1 MIKKTIKQIKTSQAQ
16 AQKTADH
23 LNQEVIVIAQNKQH
37 IQVQAGK
44 AYQLSAKDFNTK
56 KASLIAKKV
65 GNDLEI
71 SLENNVVVFDDY
83 FEICATD
90 LSCLVSLPTKNGG
103 LYHVLADT
111 FFTLEDGTQ
120 IVYFYGEQ
128 SIVSTESSTGDKQS
142 FFDIITP
149 DMELVAAVAVLAV
162 VISGNSDGDDSDG
175 NDDGDD
181 DVTNK
186 SVAVIITSNKLND
199 ANDAFKLTFTFTEQ
213 VSGFDRNDITF
224 IGAGDNDENI
234 DKGTLT
240 TASSGADHNK
250 VFTLIVTPKIA
261 LTGNIAVNIAANAA
275 TGIILEK
282 ANIAATKFT
291 QKFDDTTPES
301 LALVTTDDMGI
312 SNSDNITNKTIVTII
327 GKAQANSTIEL
338 FNVFNSLGTT
348 TADDSGNFSKK
359 VTLAENTTTDITA
372 KATDAD
378 GNTSSAS
385 SVLSVSVDTTKPT
398 FTSSNEGMGVVN
410 RFNAVYNAEVNGD
423 EASVTYTL
431 RAVDLN
437 KFNINAESG
446 VVTYKITPNV
456 VPATPD
462 NIVITATNIAGNTET
477 HNVVITMVIKLAVT
491 ITSNKLNGANG
502 AFKLTFTFTEQV
514 SGFELGDII
523 FTGAGDNDENINKGT
538 LTTASSGAYHNKVF
552 TLIVTPKTTLTE
564 GNITV
569 DIAADVVA
577 SATSNRVNIAAI
589 PFTQKFDKIAPI
601 APENLALVTT
611 DDTGISN
618 SDNITSK
625 TTITIIGKA
634 EAGTVIKLFNG
645 LTLLGETIADDN
657 GNFSNKI
664 TLAENAITNITAKA
678 IDVVGNTSSTS
689 SVLSVSVDITKPT
702 FTSSNKG
709 VGITNQPNAV
719 YNAEVDG
726 DEASVTYTLRA
737 VDLNKFNIN
746 AGSGIV
752 TYKTIPNVVTTTPDN
767 IVITATDIAGN
778 TETHNVAIIAM
789 DKLAVTITSNKPNGT
804 DGVFELTFTFTE
816 KVTGFDINDIDFG
829 SVGANDV
836 NISKGIL
843 TTANSGDD
851 QNKVFNLVV
860 TPEPELEDSNIS
872 IDIAA
877 NTVTGLI
884 SGQKNIAITQFIQVF
899 DDTVPTLALDNPWIL
914 NFPSSG
920 YFFEKDDVVTLTLT
934 FSEALVLSNTIG
946 SKIMIA
952 DKAFML
958 DKNTSIAA
966 GNTKLVFAYTVKEG
980 DNISSADFDI
990 DNPVTD
996 IILNNI
1002 TDVIGNAPAFATNT
1016 MELGS
1021 LLKFFKQ
1028 TGTNNPLSGVNVQ
1041 QKSTPTFADIDG
1053 DGKADLVVGNISGS
1067 ISYYKNTSTNA
1078 NANPVYTTQTGDA
1091 NPFNNIDVG
1100 YDSAPTFVDLN
1111 NDGKLELLVSEYNGG
1126 LYYYKNT
1133 GTIDNPVYT
1142 QQADN
1147 NNPFH
1152 FIQLQNYNQITPVF
1166 ADINGDNKQDL
1177 IMGMLNGS
1185 IKYYQNIG
1193 TYSNPIYTEKTD
1205 SNNPFN
1211 DINVGTRA
1219 KPTFAD
1225 INGDGKLD
1233 LVVGETDNNLNYYQN
1248 TGAFAN
1254 PVYTKKTGNNNPFNG
1269 IDMGLTSAPAFY
1281 DIDGDGDLD
1290 LVAGEYRGKLHY
1302 YRNQMS
1308 IIVDTTF
1315 PTPINNNPWLLNSPP
1330 SRQPDFK
1337 VGDIISLTLTLNEAL
1352 VLGDTTGSKVMIASK
1367 IFMLNKGASTTAG
1380 NTKLIFT
1387 YTVKAGD
1394 NINPTDFDIDNPA
1407 NDITLNNITDI
1418 VGNAPAFDH
1427 NTVKLGSELFFVD
1440 TLPKPINNNPWTLN
1454 SLLGSSSY
1462 RVGDIIVLTLAI
1474 DQALALGNTTGSQV
1488 MIAGKAFILDKNASI
1503 AAGNSKL
1510 VFTYTVKGSDRI
1522 NPFDFDIDNPINDI
1536 TLNNITDATGNML
1549 VFTNTTVELGNGFSK
1564 QTGVDNF
1571 FSGVN
1576 VRWYSTPN
1584 LIDVNGDHKVD
1595 LVVGDLLGGI
1605 SYYKNTGTN
1614 ANPVYTAQTGD
1625 ANPFKNINAG
1635 GAPTFFFNF
1644 YSRLGLLVSEYHGN
1658 LYYYKNTGTNDNPI
1672 YTQQT
1677 YDSSPFR
1684 NIQLQNFTRITP
1696 VFADINSDGKLE
1708 LMIGM
1713 LDGSIK
1719 YYQDSTESYH
1729 NTIYTEKTG
1738 SNNPFDGIDVGT
1750 RAKPTFADINGD
1762 GKLDLVVGETDNN
1775 LNYYQNTGTFSNPVY
1790 TKKTGS
1796 NDPFNGID
1804 VGLTST
1810 PTFHDIDGDGDLDL
1824 VAGENH
1830 GKLNYY
1836 LNQTVSVKESFRGF
1850 VINGENVND
1859 VSGTAATAGD
1869 VNGDGLDDLIVS
1881 ARRAD
1886 PSGKSGAGKS
1896 YVIFGK
1902 TDNTAINLSAIASG
1916 TGGFVINGENTN
1928 DFSGYSVSTAGDV
1941 NGDGLDDLIVG
1952 AIYAD
1957 PSGKLSAGKSYV
1969 IFGKANNTAINLSA
1983 IASGTGGF
1991 VINGENA
1998 GDENGYSV
2006 STAGDVNGD
2015 GLDDLIVSARRA
2027 DPSGKLSAGK
2037 SYVIF
2042 GKTDNTAINLS
2053 AIASGTGGFII
2064 NGENAY
2070 GENGYSVS
2078 TAGDVNG
2085 DGLDDLIVG
2094 APYVASNGKEDAGRS
2109 YVIFGKTDNT
2119 AINLPAIGTGGF
2131 VINGENA
2138 DDESGTSVSTAG
2150 DVNGDGLDD
2159 LIVSARRADPSG
2171 KLSAGKSYVIF
2182 GKTDNTAINLSAIAS
2197 GTGGFI
2203 INGENTNDFSS
2214 WSVSTA
2220 GDVNGDGLDD
2230 LIVGAPFAGS
2240 SGKFSTG
2247 KSYVVFGKA
2256 DNTAINLSAIA
2267 SGTGGFV
2274 IIGENAGDVSGASVS
2289 TAGDV
2294 NGDGLD
2300 DLIVGAL
2307 DATPSGK
2314 ADAGISY
2321 VIFGKTDTDAI
2332 NLTNLGGNSKYAIDY
2347 LGDKNANTFTG
2358 TSSDE
2363 IFVAGAGDD
2372 TLIGNGGMDVLNAGA
2387 GNDTIAINASNIAAL
2402 AQTGTGNRARVDG
2415 GGNTDTLKLD
2425 GSDLTLNL
2433 TNISNTRIQDIEK
2446 INITGSGSNTLI
2458 LNLNDVLDTSTS
2470 TNILKVLGNS
2480 DDTVNASG
2488 FVKALG
2494 AETEGSIT
2502 YDVYTHSVANTD
2514 AKAALWI
2521 QQDVGSVI
2529 L

>member
-301 LALVTTDDMGI
+301 LALATTDDMGI
-312 SNSDNITNKTIVTII
+312 SNSDNITNKTIVTIT
-327 GKAQANSTIEL
+327 GKAQANSTVEL

-378 GNTSSAS
+378 GNTSSTS

-778 TETHNVAIIAM
+778 TETHSVAIIAM

-836 NISKGIL
+836 NISKDIL

-860 TPEPELEDSNIS
+860 TPKPELEDGNIS

-1474 DQALALGNTTGSQV
+1474 DQALVLGNTTGSQV

-1644 YSRLGLLVSEYHGN
+1644 FSKLGLLVSEYHGN

-1719 YYQDSTESYH
+1719 YYQDSTENYY

-1850 VINGENVND
+1850 VINGENVGD
-1859 VSGTAATAGD
+1859 ISGTAATAGD

-1886 PSGKSGAGKS
+1886 PSGKLSAGKS

-1952 AIYAD
+1952 AFYAD
-1957 PSGKLSAGKSYV
+1957 PSGKKDAGRSYV
-1969 IFGKANNTAINLSA
+1969 IFGKTDNTAINLPA
-1983 IASGTGGF
+1983 IGTGGF

-2015 GLDDLIVSARRA
+2015 GLDDLIV
-2027 DPSGKLSAGK
+2027 G
-2037 SYVIF
+2037 
-2042 GKTDNTAINLS
+2042 
-2053 AIASGTGGFII
+2053 
-2064 NGENAY
+2064 
-2070 GENGYSVS
+2070 
-2078 TAGDVNG
+2078 
-2085 DGLDDLIVG
+2085 
-2094 APYVASNGKEDAGRS
+2094 
-2109 YVIFGKTDNT
+2109 
-2119 AINLPAIGTGGF
+2119 
-2131 VINGENA
+2131 
-2138 DDESGTSVSTAG
+2138 
-2150 DVNGDGLDD
+2150 
-2159 LIVSARRADPSG
+2159 ARRADPSG

-2274 IIGENAGDVSGASVS
+2274 IIGENAGDLSGVLVS

-2314 ADAGISY
+2314 ANAGKSY

-2387 GNDTIAINASNIAAL
+2387 GNDTIAINASNIVAL